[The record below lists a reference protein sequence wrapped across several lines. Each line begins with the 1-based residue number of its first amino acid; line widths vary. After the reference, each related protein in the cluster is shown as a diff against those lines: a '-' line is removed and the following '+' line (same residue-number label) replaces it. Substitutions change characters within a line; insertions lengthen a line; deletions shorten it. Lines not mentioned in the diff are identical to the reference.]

1 MPSHTYSRTY
11 THIQVHQLSRM
22 LSACQIGESRTPI
35 LSAAGDLE
43 TDSDADVPE
52 ISDAEVAEIHATSLV
67 FRCEH
72 HVLAMFLAT
81 REVALE
87 EARASVENP
96 GASCD

>member
-1 MPSHTYSRTY
+1 MPARLKK
-11 THIQVHQLSRM
+11 LSRA
-22 LSACQIGESRTPI
+22 SI

-52 ISDAEVAEIHATSLV
+52 IYDTSLV

-81 REVALE
+81 REAALE
-87 EARASVENP
+87 EAASVENP

>member
-43 TDSDADVPE
+43 TDSDANVP
-52 ISDAEVAEIHATSLV
+52 EIHATSLV

>member
-1 MPSHTYSRTY
+1 
-11 THIQVHQLSRM
+11 M

-43 TDSDADVPE
+43 TDSDADV
-52 ISDAEVAEIHATSLV
+52 AEIATSLV

-87 EARASVENP
+87 EEPASVENP